1 MKGKAVGWHNKT
13 TEKRNK
19 AGSFLEA
26 KNPEERKDENVYLNY
41 VQSNIQEGEEQ
52 NRKERWP
59 KKSWEEGEIGGKSRE
74 EEEIGSE
81 SREKGHLLPCSPP
94 PHPIPCH
101 MFPATGSTESIN
113 LVDTTGKQTPKHLQK
128 RFNYVGHLFA

>member
-26 KNPEERKDENVYLNY
+26 KNPEERKDKNVYLNY

-52 NRKERWP
+52 NREERWP
-59 KKSWEEGEIGGKSRE
+59 KKSWEEGEIG
-74 EEEIGSE
+74 
-81 SREKGHLLPCSPP
+81 EKVGRRKKLAQKVGRRDIYSPVPP
-94 PHPIPCH
+94 PPPLIQPL
-101 MFPATGSTESIN
+101 ATCFQPQEA
-113 LVDTTGKQTPKHLQK
+113 QK
-128 RFNYVGHLFA
+128 A